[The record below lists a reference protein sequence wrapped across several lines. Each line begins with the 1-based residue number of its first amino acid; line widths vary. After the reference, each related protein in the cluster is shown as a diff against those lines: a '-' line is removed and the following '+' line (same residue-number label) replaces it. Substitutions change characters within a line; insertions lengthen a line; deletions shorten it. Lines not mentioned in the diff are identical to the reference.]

1 MRLSAFAVLALLS
14 SGCTIQVVEQPASPV
29 RLAAAPPPPPVRPW
43 RPRPVVAYTP
53 APTDPAPAPTDRAPA
68 APPRQAHEPVV
79 ESSPPPPSRIPF
91 KTRAPEPRSPSLANG
106 APPKHRRP
114 QKVKQ
119 DEPITR
125 VASTRV
131 AKAQ

>member
-1 MRLSAFAVLALLS
+1 MRLSAFAVLALLY
-14 SGCTIQVVEQPASPV
+14 SGCTIHVVEQPASPV
-29 RLAAAPPPPPVRPW
+29 GLADAPTPPQFQAW

-53 APTDPAPAPTDRAPA
+53 TPVSGTPAPADWAPT
-68 APPRQAHEPVV
+68 APPRHGQPPVA
-79 ESSPPPPSRIPF
+79 SSAARPSRIPF
-91 KTRAPEPRSPSLANG
+91 KALAPEPRSPSLANS
-106 APPKHRRP
+106 APPIKHRRP

-119 DEPITR
+119 DEPVTR